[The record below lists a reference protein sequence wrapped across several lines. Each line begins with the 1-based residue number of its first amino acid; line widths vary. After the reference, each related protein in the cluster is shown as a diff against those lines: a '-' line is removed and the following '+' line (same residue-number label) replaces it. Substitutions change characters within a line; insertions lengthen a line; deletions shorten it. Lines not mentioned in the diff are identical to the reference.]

1 MLCGNLEERG
11 VWGRMDTG
19 IYMAESLCCLLETII
34 ALLMDCKWVLVTQS
48 CLTLCDH
55 MDYSLPGPSVHG
67 ILQARILEWVAIP
80 FSRGSSRPR
89 IESESLALQ
98 ADSLPSEPPG
108 KPNSQYEIKS
118 WKFER
123 KVHLY
128 HVLDSTYK
136 WYGEGNGNPLQYSC
150 LENPMDRG
158 AWWATVHGVAKSW
171 TQLSDFTF
179 LLSIVS
185 FGEGTGNPLQCSC
198 LENPMDGGAWS
209 ATVYGVAKSR
219 TWRSNQHTHT

>member
-1 MLCGNLEERG
+1 
-11 VWGRMDTG
+11 
-19 IYMAESLCCLLETII
+19 
-34 ALLMDCKWVLVTQS
+34 
-48 CLTLCDH
+48 
-55 MDYSLPGPSVHG
+55 MDYSLPGLSVHG
-67 ILQARILEWVAIP
+67 ILQARRLEWVAIP
-80 FSRGSSRPR
+80 FSRGSSQLR
-89 IESESLALQ
+89 IESESLVLQ
-98 ADSLPSEPPG
+98 ADCLPSEPPG

-118 WKFER
+118 LKFER

-158 AWWATVHGVAKSW
+158 AWWATVHGVAELD
-171 TQLSDFTF
+171 TTERLHF
-179 LLSIVS
+179 LFSIVS

-219 TWRSNQHTHT
+219 TWLSNQHTHT